1 MTSLST
7 FNSWVFGVRPN
18 AQARLRL
25 FCFPHAGGG
34 ASFFRSWIGTLPP
47 DIEVCPVQLPG
58 RENRLKER
66 PFNQY
71 TLLIQTLAQ
80 ALRPY
85 LTIPFAFFGHSMG
98 ALVSFGLAR
107 QLRQQ
112 NDPLPMHLFVS
123 AYRAPQI
130 PNTEPPLHLLPEPE
144 FVKTLLGFNGTKQEV
159 LENDELREFLLPIL
173 RADFAVCE
181 TYNHVAGEPL
191 ACPIT
196 VFGGLHDKRVKR
208 DALAAWQ
215 EQTSGR
221 FMLRMLPGD
230 HFFLQ
235 DMRVPLLRLIA
246 QDLMQRTTSYPARG
260 AVGNVVA
267 GLAPAIA
274 EETGGYKASPY
285 GGQHVH

>member
-7 FNSWVFGVRPN
+7 FNSWIFGVRPN
-18 AQARLRL
+18 TQARLRL

-71 TLLIQTLAQ
+71 TLLIQALAQ

-85 LTIPFAFFGHSMG
+85 LTVPFAFFGHSMG

-112 NDPLPMHLFVS
+112 NEPLPVHLFAS

-130 PNTEPPLHLLPEPE
+130 P
-144 FVKTLLGFNGTKQEV
+144 VQS
-159 LENDELREFLLPIL
+159 R
-173 RADFAVCE
+173 
-181 TYNHVAGEPL
+181 
-191 ACPIT
+191 
-196 VFGGLHDKRVKR
+196 
-208 DALAAWQ
+208 
-215 EQTSGR
+215 R
-221 FMLRMLPGD
+221 F
-230 HFFLQ
+230 
-235 DMRVPLLRLIA
+235 
-246 QDLMQRTTSYPARG
+246 TCYP
-260 AVGNVVA
+260 N
-267 GLAPAIA
+267 P
-274 EETGGYKASPY
+274 SS
-285 GGQHVH
+285 